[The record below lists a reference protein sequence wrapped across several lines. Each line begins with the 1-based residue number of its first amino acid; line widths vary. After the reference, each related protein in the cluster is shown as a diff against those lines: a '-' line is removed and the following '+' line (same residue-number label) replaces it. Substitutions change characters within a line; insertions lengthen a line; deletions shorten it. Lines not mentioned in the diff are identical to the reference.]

1 MCAWLTNYFI
11 NIQLYETH
19 WTAVRRSPLSMEFSR
34 QEYWG
39 GLPVLPSRVS
49 SDPGMEPASL
59 MSPALARSF
68 FTTSAT
74 WESPLESM
82 QSVSQSVSSV
92 AQSSPT
98 LCDPKNRTTPGF
110 PIHHQHPSL
119 PKPMSIELVMYRE
132 AWRAAVHGVA
142 KSQTWLSNWT
152 ELTEAEFRKGREIR
166 EQIANICWTKEKARE
181 FQKHLLLLY

>member
-1 MCAWLTNYFI
+1 MCAWVTNYFS
-11 NIQLYETH
+11 NIQLFATH

-74 WESPLESM
+74 WESPLERM

-119 PKPMSIELVMYRE
+119 PKPMSIELVMSFNHL
-132 AWRAAVHGVA
+132 VLH
-142 KSQTWLSNWT
+142 
-152 ELTEAEFRKGREIR
+152 
-166 EQIANICWTKEKARE
+166 
-181 FQKHLLLLY
+181 HPLLLLRSIFPSVRVFSSYFSGLQNHCRWWL